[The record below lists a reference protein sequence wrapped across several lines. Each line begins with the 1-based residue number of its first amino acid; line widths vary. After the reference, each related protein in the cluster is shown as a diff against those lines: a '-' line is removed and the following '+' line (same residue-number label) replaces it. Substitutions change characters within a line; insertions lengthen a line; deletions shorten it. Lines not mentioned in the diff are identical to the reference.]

1 MQDDLTN
8 FSTWVEPCE
17 SQEQNNPLNQLEE
30 SKSPPFPDFLEFY
43 RRTIPRKWSADA
55 PHLALIARELHM
67 IRDGLSDRW
76 AIHMPPRHAKT
87 ETITVR
93 GAAWLFLQN
102 QEDNILLTAA
112 TDRLARRFS
121 KKVRQLVSAWIGVKL
136 DKAADDEWTL
146 PAGGTCIA
154 RGVGAP
160 PVGIGF
166 RYIFVDDPIR
176 SRETAESKT
185 YRDKAWDWYTDD
197 LYTRLEPGGAMI
209 LNGTRWHHEDVFS
222 QAVATEPEKFR
233 VTILR
238 AIAEEEDEIG
248 RQVGEALWPD
258 RYNVEALERIKR
270 VLVKKE
276 GEYSWQALYQQRP
289 SPAEGDIFKPTM
301 IQIVDVVPAGLVG
314 VRAWDLAATKNG
326 GDWTVGARVAIDTIG
341 VVWILD
347 IRRDRVSSD
356 ERDALMLQT
365 AKLDDKAVPIHVP
378 QDPGQAGKSQVL
390 ALTRLLMG
398 FTIKS
403 APVTGSKEVRA
414 SPLAS
419 QVNVGNVRM
428 VKADWNTDL
437 VEELRTF
444 PNGKTDDIVDAIAD
458 AFNAQFAPQDWAT
471 NPAELE
477 KLAEFYKKQF
487 GGQS

>member
-1 MQDDLTN
+1 M
-8 FSTWVEPCE
+8 
-17 SQEQNNPLNQLEE
+17 
-30 SKSPPFPDFLEFY
+30 
-43 RRTIPRKWSADA
+43 
-55 PHLALIARELHM
+55 
-67 IRDGLSDRW
+67 
-76 AIHMPPRHAKT
+76 
-87 ETITVR
+87 
-93 GAAWLFLQN
+93 
-102 QEDNILLTAA
+102 
-112 TDRLARRFS
+112 
-121 KKVRQLVSAWIGVKL
+121 
-136 DKAADDEWTL
+136 
-146 PAGGTCIA
+146 
-154 RGVGAP
+154 
-160 PVGIGF
+160 
-166 RYIFVDDPIR
+166 
-176 SRETAESKT
+176 
-185 YRDKAWDWYTDD
+185 
-197 LYTRLEPGGAMI
+197 
-209 LNGTRWHHEDVFS
+209 
-222 QAVATEPEKFR
+222 
-233 VTILR
+233 
-238 AIAEEEDEIG
+238 
-248 RQVGEALWPD
+248 
-258 RYNVEALERIKR
+258 
-270 VLVKKE
+270 VKKE
-276 GEYSWQALYQQRP
+276 GEYSWQELYQQRP